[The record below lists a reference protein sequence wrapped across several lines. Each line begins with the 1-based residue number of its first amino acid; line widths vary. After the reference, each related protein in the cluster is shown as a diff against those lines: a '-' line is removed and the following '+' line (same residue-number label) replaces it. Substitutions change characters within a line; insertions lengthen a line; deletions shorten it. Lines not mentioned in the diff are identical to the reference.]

1 MSLAQDIESRVN
13 IFDVVSRYVNLK
25 KAGVNY
31 KWLCPFHSERTPSF
45 IVSPQKNIAHCF
57 SCGKWGGPIRF
68 LMEVE
73 KVEFREAVSILAKE
87 AGIELQTDYGKEKSE
102 KWEDIYALYREVA
115 SFYHHALFEKENEKY
130 LKYLTDREISRDTI
144 AKFSLGCSTNSRDL
158 LYHLKNKWFDHK
170 FLMESGIFLSET
182 RDKFFGRI
190 TFPIANSMGHI
201 VAFTG
206 RVLDTSLPKYLN
218 SPASHIFDKS
228 SILYGMHLAKQKIAK
243 TEEVYI
249 VEWQM
254 DTIALHQVG
263 IENAVG
269 ISGTALTAEHIRILK
284 RSTKIIYLALDA
296 DNAWVKA
303 TFASIENI
311 LNQDLEVR
319 IIHIPNGKDPDEFI
333 KSGGNFD
340 LLREEAMTPIA
351 FYLAEWGREYD
362 LSTIIGKKKLIEKC
376 LEFLLPIRSQ
386 IEISLHI
393 SEISTALGVSQEA
406 IYAEYKKKV
415 QYSRTSKKSEDGTW
429 NESSENPENIQKPIS
444 SEDYLAGYILNYN
457 LFDLFFHEFRYTPE
471 DLFFERDFSLLK
483 KVIGKT
489 PLDSEDE
496 EILKVIALHLENIH
510 PDEDASATSV
520 QKAFLDA
527 IKSLH
532 KRLLRHEFQKAKS
545 EHPEALGT
553 LFIEFLEK
561 AKKILPGEPNIQTLF
576 RS

>member
-1 MSLAQDIESRVN
+1 MSIAQDIESRIN

-87 AGIELQTDYGKEKSE
+87 SGIELSTDYGKEKAE
-102 KWEDIYALYREVA
+102 KWEDVYALYRETA
-115 SFYHHALFEKENEKY
+115 LWYHHALFEKENEKY
-130 LKYLTDREISRDTI
+130 LNYLLDRQISRDTI
-144 AKFSLGCSTNSRDL
+144 AKFQLGCSTSSRDL
-158 LYHLKNKWFDHK
+158 FYYLKEKWFDHK

-190 TFPIANSMGHI
+190 TFPIANSMGHV

-206 RVLDTSLPKYLN
+206 RVLDDALPKYLN

-228 SILYGMHLAKQKIAK
+228 SILYGMHLAKQMIAK

-254 DTIALHQVG
+254 DTIALHQAR
-263 IENAVG
+263 IENTVG
-269 ISGTALTAEHIRILK
+269 ISGTALTADHIRILK
-284 RSTKIIYLALDA
+284 RSTKIVYLALDA

-311 LNQDLEVR
+311 LNQDIEVR
-319 IIHIPNGKDPDEFI
+319 IIHIPNGKDPDDFL
-333 KSGGNFD
+333 KSGGDFHA
-340 LLREEAMTPIA
+340 LREVAMTPIA

-362 LSTIIGKKKLIEKC
+362 LTTIIGKKKLIEKC

-393 SEISTALGVSQEA
+393 AEMSQALWVSQEA

-415 QYSRTSKKSEDGTW
+415 QYGRTREKSDTNEWEKSEATLT
-429 NESSENPENIQKPIS
+429 QKSIS
-444 SEDYLAGYILNYN
+444 SEDYLAGYISNYQ
-457 LFDLFFHEFRYTPE
+457 LFDLFFTEFRYTPE
-471 DLFFERDFSLLK
+471 DLFSERDFSLLE
-483 KVIGKT
+483 KVIQKK
-489 PLDSEDE
+489 PLDSEDG

-532 KRLLRHEFQKAKS
+532 KRLLRQEYQKAKI
-545 EHPEALGT
+545 EHPENTAI
-553 LFIEFLEK
+553 LFQTFLEK
-561 AKKILPGEPNIQTLF
+561 AKKILPGEQNIQTIF